1 MKADVIPLKELTLNG
16 VKVPANRKIRVD
28 ANIAEAWIKAG
39 LAKLFKEPK
48 PAPTP
53 AAKK

>member
-1 MKADVIPLKELTLNG
+1 MKEDVIPLKELTLNG
-16 VKVPANRKIRVD
+16 VKVPAKQKIRVD

-39 LAKLFKEPK
+39 LAKPYEESK
-48 PAPTP
+48 PAPAQ